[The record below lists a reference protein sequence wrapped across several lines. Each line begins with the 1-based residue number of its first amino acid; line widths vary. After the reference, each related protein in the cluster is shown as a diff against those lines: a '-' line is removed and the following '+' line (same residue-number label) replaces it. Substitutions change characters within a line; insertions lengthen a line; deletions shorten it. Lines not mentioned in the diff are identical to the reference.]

1 MSRNGGRSRTVAA
14 VLFAILLPVYAA
26 LSQPGNSAVFVEG
39 EDLVYNVRY
48 GMFDLGQVRIKTLK
62 KITANGTEAFE
73 TIAYI
78 DSYKNIPFVKLH
90 AIFESLVDASVFSH
104 RFIGKSQ
111 DGEFWNFARY
121 RFDYDGGFVYMDS
134 GRKDTIVERRD
145 TLKLQGRV
153 QDGLSLFFFA
163 REQLLSRQKV
173 NVPAIVKEK
182 RVNTYIDFHGKRRS
196 HEYDFVDYPVDV
208 IGFEGNA
215 EFTGIFGLTGGFE
228 GWFSNDNAR
237 VPIMAKMKVI
247 LGNVTVELMRWTRS
261 GWQPPRG
268 E

>member
-1 MSRNGGRSRTVAA
+1 M
-14 VLFAILLPVYAA
+14 
-26 LSQPGNSAVFVEG
+26 EG
-39 EDLVYNVRY
+39 EDLIYNVRY

-62 KITANGTEAFE
+62 KIALNGTEAFE

-78 DSYKNIPFVKLH
+78 DSYRNIPFVKLH
-90 AIFESLVDASVFSH
+90 AIFESLVDTAVFSH
-104 RFIGKSQ
+104 RFVGKSQ
-111 DGEFWNFARY
+111 DGDYWTFSRY
-121 RFDYDGGFVYMDS
+121 TFDYNGGHVYMDS

-145 TLKLQGRV
+145 TLKLNGRM

-163 REQLLSRQKV
+163 REHLMSKKQV

-182 RVNTYIDFHGKRRS
+182 RVNTFIDFNGKRRS

-237 VPIMAKMKVI
+237 VPIVAKMKVI
-247 LGNVTVELMRWTRS
+247 LGNVTVELMRWNRT

-268 E
+268 K